1 MSQTEDI
8 SGYSRIRCH
17 REDVAEVAV
26 EAATAAPAVQ
36 ITEIIM
42 PITAIQIME
51 TPTTETPTTETLT
64 MEIPTT
70 VIPATTIQTMATIPT
85 MEITSQTR
93 IKQFL

>member
-1 MSQTEDI
+1 M
-8 SGYSRIRCH
+8 
-17 REDVAEVAV
+17 

-51 TPTTETPTTETLT
+51 TPTTETPT
-64 MEIPTT
+64 MEIPMT

>member
-1 MSQTEDI
+1 M
-8 SGYSRIRCH
+8 
-17 REDVAEVAV
+17 

-42 PITAIQIME
+42 PITAIQIMETPTTE

>member
-1 MSQTEDI
+1 M
-8 SGYSRIRCH
+8 
-17 REDVAEVAV
+17 
-26 EAATAAPAVQ
+26 EAATAALAVQ

-64 MEIPTT
+64 MEI
-70 VIPATTIQTMATIPT
+70 
-85 MEITSQTR
+85 TSQTR

>member
-1 MSQTEDI
+1 M
-8 SGYSRIRCH
+8 
-17 REDVAEVAV
+17 

-93 IKQFL
+93 IKQFCKAGSDKTDRVKFPWLVDHGSI

>member
-1 MSQTEDI
+1 M
-8 SGYSRIRCH
+8 
-17 REDVAEVAV
+17 
-26 EAATAAPAVQ
+26 EAATADPAVQ

-42 PITAIQIME
+42 PITAIQIMETPTTETPTTETPTTE

>member
-1 MSQTEDI
+1 M
-8 SGYSRIRCH
+8 
-17 REDVAEVAV
+17 

-51 TPTTETPTTETLT
+51 TPTTETPTTETPTTETPTTETPT

>member
-1 MSQTEDI
+1 M
-8 SGYSRIRCH
+8 
-17 REDVAEVAV
+17 

-42 PITAIQIME
+42 PITAIQIM
-51 TPTTETPTTETLT
+51 ETPTTETLT

>member
-1 MSQTEDI
+1 M
-8 SGYSRIRCH
+8 
-17 REDVAEVAV
+17 

-51 TPTTETPTTETLT
+51 TPTTETPTTETPTTETPTTETLT

-70 VIPATTIQTMATIPT
+70 VIPATTIQTMVTIPT

>member
-1 MSQTEDI
+1 M
-8 SGYSRIRCH
+8 
-17 REDVAEVAV
+17 

-51 TPTTETPTTETLT
+51 TPTTETLT
-64 MEIPTT
+64 MEIPMT

>member
-1 MSQTEDI
+1 M
-8 SGYSRIRCH
+8 
-17 REDVAEVAV
+17 

-42 PITAIQIME
+42 PITAIQIMETPTTETPTTE

>member
-1 MSQTEDI
+1 
-8 SGYSRIRCH
+8 
-17 REDVAEVAV
+17 V

-51 TPTTETPTTETLT
+51 TPTTETPT
-64 MEIPTT
+64 MEIPMT